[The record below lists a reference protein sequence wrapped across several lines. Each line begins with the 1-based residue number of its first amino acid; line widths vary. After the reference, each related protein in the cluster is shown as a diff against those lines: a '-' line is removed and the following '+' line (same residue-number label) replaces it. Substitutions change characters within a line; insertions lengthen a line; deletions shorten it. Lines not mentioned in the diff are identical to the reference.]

1 MDSYS
6 FIAKFSYPGLFI
18 LLILGG
24 IGVPFF
30 PEDLILIAC
39 GMLISFDIIQPVP
52 AVITSYVGL
61 LVSDFLLYYSGRKFG
76 RRIVLNKRFSKILSP
91 SRFYFLEQKFIR
103 HSTLIMLLARLLIG
117 FRAQAFILAGITRVS
132 VRKFL
137 LIDAFGSAVV
147 LSIMVSAGFIGGKFL
162 ENIKKGMIF
171 MEYLVGLV
179 ILALIVALIVYYSYR
194 FINKNKIEK

>member
-61 LVSDFLLYYSGRKFG
+61 LISDFLLYYSGRKFG